1 MTADADRALARLH
14 VEARNFTYWAEQD
27 GTDYAVARLRTA
39 LNDYDNS
46 IRED

>member
-1 MTADADRALARLH
+1 MDRDHAFAILYR
-14 VEARNFTYWAEQD
+14 ETRDFTYWAEQD
-27 GTDYAVARLRTA
+27 GTDYAIARLRTA